1 MLDQLRMGRRKKSK
15 EAAVF
20 EAVFGLAA
28 LVLFAL
34 LISPKLSPWMQFALA
49 LLIVASVAIF
59 VIWFAFKISEPESS
73 VSTYE
78 AGRIPSR
85 SQTLL
90 NFEAGQGM
98 PRSATQQSA
107 SPRLGISRAL

>member
-1 MLDQLRMGRRKKSK
+1 MGRRKKSK

-34 LISPKLSPWMQFALA
+34 LISPKLSPWMQFVLA

-78 AGRIPSR
+78 TPDMIAEGVRRR
-85 SQTLL
+85 SGPDSVKEPNTAEL
-90 NFEAGQGM
+90 
-98 PRSATQQSA
+98 
-107 SPRLGISRAL
+107 